1 MLLLMIFTKAHEE
14 EPEELAEEDQEA
26 RALEARAQ
34 EARALEAE
42 AEAQAGAGVLEVHGK
57 KEEQERNH
65 EENKKE
71 QKESQKG
78 NLNNLSF

>member
-1 MLLLMIFTKAHEE
+1 MLLLMIITKAHEE

-34 EARALEAE
+34 EARALEARAQEARALEAE
-42 AEAQAGAGVLEVHGK
+42 AEAQAGAGALEVHGK

-65 EENKKE
+65 EENKK
-71 QKESQKG
+71 
-78 NLNNLSF
+78 

>member
-1 MLLLMIFTKAHEE
+1 MLLLMIITKAHEE

-26 RALEARAQ
+26 RALEARDQEARAQ

-42 AEAQAGAGVLEVHGK
+42 AEAQAGAGALEVHGK

-65 EENKKE
+65 EENKK
-71 QKESQKG
+71 
-78 NLNNLSF
+78 